1 MTLLFFNYSR
11 LLAIRHLTNQLLEPG
26 TRYVARD
33 KKQRCFSNITKNRE
47 INFLL
52 FQFSSK
58 KKTQK
63 QTRDGRTT

>member
-33 KKQRCFSNITKNRE
+33 KKQRCFSNITKTE
-47 INFLL
+47 KSIFCFFNFP
-52 FQFSSK
+52 
-58 KKTQK
+58 QK
-63 QTRDGRTT
+63 RKPKQNRDGRTN